1 MKKSARALAALLVA
15 GLSLTACSSGGSG
28 SGGGSSDAGAPGAQ
42 ALDQASGVTTVEFW
56 HSMTGKNAE
65 VLNGLVG
72 QFNAAHQGKIEVKA
86 QFQGKYDEL
95 VTKYK
100 AAVQQK
106 GTPALAQVYDIGT
119 RFMIDSK
126 QTVPAQAFADKDG
139 YPLDDLDANI
149 RNYYSVGGK
158 LQSMPFNSSMPLLY
172 LNTEAFKEAGLDPA
186 QPPKDLNELGELAK
200 KLTKKDA
207 DGKTVRYG
215 FGAAIYGWFVE
226 QLLAE
231 SGTMYCDNDN
241 GRASKAGKVVFDS
254 AQGAQIVQW
263 WADLVKG
270 GYAANTG
277 RTTDDAQAAFKAGTV
292 AMHLESTGVL
302 RGYTEA
308 AKFGVG
314 TAAFPKVTA
323 GDQGGPVIGGASLW
337 ISGPGHSDAEKR
349 AAWEFEKFV
358 SAPEQQAVWHTGT
371 GYFPVNRKSLDD
383 PKDKEWVAKY
393 PQFQTA
399 IDQLKAT
406 KPTPATAGCL
416 LGVMPQARKG
426 VETAIEQTI
435 AGTKPAQ
442 QALADAAKELQ
453 PAVPVRTTRV
463 RSHRRCWTR

>member
-15 GLSLTACSSGGSG
+15 GLSLTACSSSGDSG
-28 SGGGSSDAGAPGAQ
+28 SGGSGDAAAPGAQ
-42 ALDQASGVTTVEFW
+42 ALDQASGVTGVEFW

-65 VLNGLVG
+65 VLTGLVDR
-72 QFNAAHQGKIEVKA
+72 FNAAHQGKIEVKA

-106 GTPALAQVYDIGT
+106 GTPALVQVYDIGT

-126 QTVPAQAFADKDG
+126 QTIPAQAFADKDG
-139 YPLDDLDANI
+139 YALDDLDANI

-172 LNTEAFKEAGLDPA
+172 LNTDAFKEAGLDPA
-186 QPPKDLNELGELAK
+186 QAPKDLDELGELAK

-231 SGTMYCDNDN
+231 SGAMYCDNDN
-241 GRASKAGKVVFDS
+241 GRSNKAGKVVFDS
-254 AQGAQIVQW
+254 AQGARIVQW

-358 SAPEQQAVWHTGT
+358 TAPEQQATWHTGT

-426 VETAIEQTI
+426 VETAIEQTVS
-435 AGTKPAQ
+435 GSKPAQ

-453 PAVPVRTTRV
+453 PAIESYNSSVG
-463 RSHRRCWTR
+463 

>member
-15 GLSLTACSSGGSG
+15 GLSLTAITACSSDGSDSGSG
-28 SGGGSSDAGAPGAQ
+28 SGSSADAAPGAQ
-42 ALDQASGVTTVEFW
+42 ALDSATGVTKVEFW

-65 VLNGLVG
+65 VLNALVS

-86 QFQGKYDEL
+86 EFQGKYDEL

-106 GTPALAQVYDIGT
+106 GTPSIAQVYDIGT

-139 YPLDDLDANI
+139 YALDDLDPNI
-149 RNYYSVGGK
+149 RNYYSAGGK
-158 LQSMPFNSSMPLLY
+158 LVSMPFNSSMPLLY
-172 LNTEAFKEAGLDPA
+172 LNGDAFKEAGVDPA
-186 QPPKDLNELGELAK
+186 QAPKDLNGLGELAK

-231 SGTMYCDNDN
+231 SGSMYCDNDN
-241 GRASKAGKVVFDS
+241 GRTGKAAKVSFDS
-254 AQGAQIVQW
+254 DKGAEIVQW

-270 GYAANTG
+270 GYASNTG
-277 RTTDDAQAAFKAGTV
+277 RNTDDAQAAFKAGTV

-302 RGYTEA
+302 RGYKEA
-308 AKFGVG
+308 AKFEVG
-314 TAAFPKVTA
+314 TAAFPKTAA

-349 AAWEFEKFV
+349 AAWELEKFLT
-358 SAPEQQAVWHTGT
+358 APEQQAVWYTGT
-371 GYFPVNRKSLDD
+371 GYFPVNKKSLDD

-435 AGTKPAQ
+435 SGSKSAK
-442 QALADAAKELQ
+442 QALADAAKEIQ
-453 PAVPVRTTRV
+453 PAIESYNSSVG
-463 RSHRRCWTR
+463 

>member
-15 GLSLTACSSGGSG
+15 GLSLTACSSSGSTSG
-28 SGGGSSDAGAPGAQ
+28 SGGGSGDAAAPGAQ
-42 ALDQASGVTTVEFW
+42 ALDQAPGVTTVEFW
-56 HSMTGKNAE
+56 HSMTGKNAD
-65 VLNGLVG
+65 VLNGLVS
-72 QFNAAHQGKIEVKA
+72 QFNAAHQGKIEVRA
-86 QFQGKYDEL
+86 EFQGKYDDL
-95 VTKYK
+95 VAKYK

-106 GTPALAQVYDIGT
+106 GTPAVVQVYDIGT
-119 RFMIDSK
+119 RFMIDSR

-139 YPLDDLDANI
+139 YSLADLDPNI
-149 RNYYSVGGK
+149 RNYYSAGGK
-158 LQSMPFNSSMPLLY
+158 LRSMPFNSSMPLLY
-172 LNTEAFKEAGLDPA
+172 LNTDAFKEAGLDPA
-186 QPPKDLNELGELAK
+186 KPPTNLAELGDLAQ

-207 DGKTVRYG
+207 SGQTVRYG

-231 SGTMYCDNDN
+231 SGTMYCDQDN
-241 GRASKAGKVVFDS
+241 GRSNKAGKVVFDS

-263 WADLVKG
+263 WADLVKN

-277 RTTDDAQAAFKAGTV
+277 RNTDDAQAAFKAGTV

-302 RGYTEA
+302 SGYTQA
-308 AKFGVG
+308 AKFTVG
-314 TAAFPKVTA
+314 TAAFPKVAA

-349 AAWEFEKFV
+349 ASWEFEKFLT
-358 SAPEQQAVWHTGT
+358 SPEQQAAWHSGT
-371 GYFPVNRKSLDD
+371 GYFPVNTKSLDD

-435 AGTKPAQ
+435 KGPKTAQ

-453 PAVPVRTTRV
+453 PAIDSYNSSVG
-463 RSHRRCWTR
+463 

>member
-1 MKKSARALAALLVA
+1 MSARALAALLVA

-28 SGGGSSDAGAPGAQ
+28 SGSGSGGSSDAGAPGAQ

-72 QFNAAHQGKIEVKA
+72 QFNAAHPGKIEVKA

-139 YPLDDLDANI
+139 YALDDLDANI

-172 LNTEAFKEAGLDPA
+172 LNEDAFKEAGLDPA
-186 QPPKDLNELGELAK
+186 QAPKDLNELGELAK
-200 KLTKKDA
+200 KLTKKDG
-207 DGKTVRYG
+207 DKTVRYG

-231 SGTMYCDNDN
+231 SGAMYCDNDN
-241 GRASKAGKVVFDS
+241 GRSNKAGKVVFDS

-277 RTTDDAQAAFKAGTV
+277 RNTDDAQAAFKAGTV

-314 TAAFPKVTA
+314 TAAFPKVNA
-323 GDQGGPVIGGASLW
+323 ADQGGPVIGGASLW

-371 GYFPVNRKSLDD
+371 GYFPVNKKSLDD

-453 PAVPVRTTRV
+453 PAIESYNSSVG
-463 RSHRRCWTR
+463 

>member
-15 GLSLTACSSGGSG
+15 GLSLTACSSSGSGSG
-28 SGGGSSDAGAPGAQ
+28 SGGSAEAGAPGAQ
-42 ALDQASGVTTVEFW
+42 ALDQATGVTTVEFW

-126 QTVPAQAFADKDG
+126 QAVPAQAFADKDG
-139 YPLDDLDANI
+139 YSLDDLDANI

-172 LNTEAFKEAGLDPA
+172 LNSDAFKEAGLDPA
-186 QPPKDLNELGELAK
+186 QAPKDLDELGELAK
-200 KLTKKDA
+200 TLTKKDA

-231 SGTMYCDNDN
+231 SGAMYCDNDN
-241 GRASKAGKVVFDS
+241 GRTDKAGKVVFDS
-254 AQGAQIVQW
+254 AQGTRIVQW

-270 GYAANTG
+270 GYAVNTG

-308 AKFGVG
+308 AKFTVG

-323 GDQGGPVIGGASLW
+323 ADQGGPVIGGASLW

-371 GYFPVNRKSLDD
+371 GYFPVNKKSLDD

-453 PAVPVRTTRV
+453 PAIESYNSSVG
-463 RSHRRCWTR
+463 

>member
-28 SGGGSSDAGAPGAQ
+28 SGSGGSSDAGAPGAQ

-72 QFNAAHQGKIEVKA
+72 QFNAAHPGKIEVKA

-139 YPLDDLDANI
+139 YALDDLDANI

-172 LNTEAFKEAGLDPA
+172 LNEDAFKEAGLDPA
-186 QPPKDLNELGELAK
+186 QAPKDLNELGELAR
-200 KLTKKDA
+200 KLTRKDG
-207 DGKTVRYG
+207 DKTVRYG

-231 SGTMYCDNDN
+231 SGAMYCDNDN
-241 GRASKAGKVVFDS
+241 GRSNKAGKVVFDS

-277 RTTDDAQAAFKAGTV
+277 RNTDDAQAAFKAGTV

-314 TAAFPKVTA
+314 TAAFPKVNA
-323 GDQGGPVIGGASLW
+323 ADQGGPVIGGASLW

-371 GYFPVNRKSLDD
+371 GYFPVNKKSLDD

-453 PAVPVRTTRV
+453 PAIESYNSSVG
-463 RSHRRCWTR
+463 

>member
-1 MKKSARALAALLVA
+1 MKRSARALAALLVS
-15 GLSLTACSSGGSG
+15 GLALTACSSTG
-28 SGGGSSDAGAPGAQ
+28 SGGSSEEAGAPAAS
-42 ALDQASGVTTVEFW
+42 ALDQASGVTSIEFW

-65 VLNGLVG
+65 QLTALVN
-72 QFNAAHQGKIEVKA
+72 QFNAAHQGKIEVKPL
-86 QFQGKYDEL
+86 FQGTYDDL
-95 VTKYK
+95 IAKYK
-100 AAVQQK
+100 ASVQQK
-106 GTPALAQVYDIGT
+106 ATPAVVQVYDIGT

-139 YPLDDLDANI
+139 FSLDDLQANI

-172 LNTEAFKEAGLDPA
+172 LNDDAFKEAGLDPA
-186 QPPKDLNELGELAK
+186 KPPTSLAELGEMAK
-200 KLTKKDA
+200 QLTKKD
-207 DGKTVRYG
+207 DSGKTVRYG

-231 SGTMYCDNDN
+231 NGALYCDADN
-241 GRASKAGKVVFDS
+241 GRSGKAGKVAFDS
-254 AQGAQIVQW
+254 AKGAEIVQW

-277 RTTDDAQAAFKAGTV
+277 RQTPDAQAAFKAGTV

-308 AKFGVG
+308 AKFTVG
-314 TAAFPKVTA
+314 TAPFPKTAA
-323 GDQGGPVIGGASLW
+323 GDQGGPIIGGASLW
-337 ISGPGHSDAEKR
+337 ISGPGHSDAQKR
-349 AAWEFEKFV
+349 ASWEFEKFLT
-358 SAPEQQAVWHTGT
+358 APEQQAVWHTGT
-371 GYFPVNRKSLDD
+371 GYFPVNSKALDL
-383 PKDKEWVAKY
+383 PADKEWVGKF

-406 KPTPATAGCL
+406 KPTTATAGCL

-435 AGTKPAQ
+435 AGTKTAQ
-442 QALADAAKELQ
+442 QALSDAAKELQ
-453 PAVPVRTTRV
+453 PAIESYNSSVG
-463 RSHRRCWTR
+463 

>member
-15 GLSLTACSSGGSG
+15 GLSLTACSSGDSTSG
-28 SGGGSSDAGAPGAQ
+28 SGGSSDAAPGAQ
-42 ALDQASGVTTVEFW
+42 ALDQASGVTGVEFW

-65 VLNGLVG
+65 VLTGLVS

-86 QFQGKYDEL
+86 QFQGKYDDL
-95 VTKYK
+95 VAKYK

-106 GTPALAQVYDIGT
+106 GTPALVQVYDIGT

-139 YPLDDLDANI
+139 FALDDLDPNI

-158 LQSMPFNSSMPLLY
+158 LVSMPFNSSMPLLY
-172 LNTEAFKEAGLDPA
+172 LNADAFKEAGLDPA
-186 QPPKDLNELGELAK
+186 QPPKDLAELGELAK

-231 SGTMYCDNDN
+231 SGTMYCDQDN
-241 GRASKAGKVVFDS
+241 GRTNKAGKAVFDS
-254 AQGAQIVQW
+254 AQGAQVVQW

-277 RTTDDAQAAFKAGTV
+277 RNTDDAQAAFKAGTV

-308 AKFGVG
+308 AKFAVG
-314 TAAFPKVTA
+314 TAAFPKVAAT
-323 GDQGGPVIGGASLW
+323 DQGGPVIGGASLW

-358 SAPEQQAVWHTGT
+358 TAPEQQAAWHTGT
-371 GYFPVNRKSLDD
+371 GYFPVNRKALDD

-399 IDQLKAT
+399 IEQLKAT
-406 KPTPATAGCL
+406 KPSPATAGCL

-435 AGTKPAQ
+435 AGSKTAQ

-453 PAVPVRTTRV
+453 PAIDSYNSSV
-463 RSHRRCWTR
+463 S

>member
-15 GLSLTACSSGGSG
+15 GLSLTALTACGSSGSDSGSG
-28 SGGGSSDAGAPGAQ
+28 SGASADSVPGAD
-42 ALDQASGVTTVEFW
+42 ALDKATGVTNVEFW

-65 VLNGLVG
+65 VLNGLVS

-86 QFQGKYDEL
+86 EFQGKYDEL

-106 GTPALAQVYDIGT
+106 GTPSIAQVYDIGT

-139 YPLDDLDANI
+139 FALDDLDPNI
-149 RNYYSVGGK
+149 RNYYSAGGK
-158 LQSMPFNSSMPLLY
+158 LVSMPFNSSMPLLY
-172 LNTEAFKEAGLDPA
+172 LNVDAFKEAGVDPA
-186 QPPKDLNELGELAK
+186 QAPKDLNELGELAK

-207 DGKTVRYG
+207 DGKVVRAG

-231 SGTMYCDNDN
+231 SGSMYCDNDN
-241 GRASKAGKVVFDS
+241 GRTSKASKVTFDS
-254 AQGAQIVQW
+254 DKSAEIVQW

-270 GYAANTG
+270 GYASNTG
-277 RTTDDAQAAFKAGTV
+277 RNTDDAQAAFKAGTV

-302 RGYTEA
+302 RGYKEA
-308 AKFGVG
+308 AKFEVG
-314 TAAFPKVTA
+314 TAAFPKTAA

-349 AAWEFEKFV
+349 ASWEFEKFLT
-358 SAPEQQAVWHTGT
+358 APEQQAVWHTGT
-371 GYFPVNRKSLDD
+371 GYFPVNKKSLDD

-399 IDQLKAT
+399 IDQLKST

-435 AGTKPAQ
+435 SGSKSAK
-442 QALADAAKELQ
+442 QALADAAKEIQ
-453 PAVPVRTTRV
+453 PAIESYNSSVG
-463 RSHRRCWTR
+463 

>member
-15 GLSLTACSSGGSG
+15 GLSLTACSSSGSGSG
-28 SGGGSSDAGAPGAQ
+28 SGGSADAGAPGAQ
-42 ALDQASGVTTVEFW
+42 ALDQASGVTSVEFW

-86 QFQGKYDEL
+86 EFQGKYDEL

-139 YPLDDLDANI
+139 YSLDDLDANI

-158 LQSMPFNSSMPLLY
+158 LQAMPFNSSMPLLY
-172 LNTEAFKEAGLDPA
+172 LNTDAFKEAGLDPA
-186 QPPKDLNELGELAK
+186 QAPKDLAELGELAK
-200 KLTKKDA
+200 KLTKKDG

-241 GRASKAGKVVFDS
+241 GRGNKAGKVVFDS

-323 GDQGGPVIGGASLW
+323 ADQGGPVIGGASLW

-371 GYFPVNRKSLDD
+371 GYFPVNTKALDD

-453 PAVPVRTTRV
+453 PAIESYNSSVG
-463 RSHRRCWTR
+463 

>member
-15 GLSLTACSSGGSG
+15 GLSLTACSSSGDSGSG
-28 SGGGSSDAGAPGAQ
+28 SGASNDAAAAPGAQ
-42 ALDQASGVTTVEFW
+42 ALDQASGVTNVEFW

-65 VLNGLVG
+65 VLTGLVD
-72 QFNAAHQGKIEVKA
+72 QFNAAHQGKIAVKP

-106 GTPALAQVYDIGT
+106 GTPALVQVYDIGT

-139 YPLDDLDANI
+139 YALGDLDANI

-172 LNTEAFKEAGLDPA
+172 LNTDAFKEAGLDPA
-186 QPPKDLNELGELAK
+186 QAPKDLNELGELAK

-231 SGTMYCDNDN
+231 SGAMYCDNDN
-241 GRASKAGKVVFDS
+241 GRGNKAGKVVFDS

-323 GDQGGPVIGGASLW
+323 ADQGGPVIGGASLW

-358 SAPEQQAVWHTGT
+358 TAPEQQAVWHTGT
-371 GYFPVNRKSLDD
+371 GYFPVNTKSLDD

-399 IDQLKAT
+399 IDQLKGT

-435 AGTKPAQ
+435 AGSKPAQ

-453 PAVPVRTTRV
+453 PAIESYNSSVG
-463 RSHRRCWTR
+463 

>member
-1 MKKSARALAALLVA
+1 MKKSARALAALLVS
-15 GLSLTACSSGGSG
+15 GLALTGCSSSSSG
-28 SGGGSSDAGAPGAQ
+28 NASTDSAAPGAS

-56 HSMTGKNAE
+56 HSMTGKNADA
-65 VLNGLVG
+65 LTALVN
-72 QFNAAHQGKIEVKA
+72 QFNAAHQGKIEVKPL
-86 QFQGKYDEL
+86 FQGSYDDL
-95 VTKYK
+95 IAKYK
-100 AAVQQK
+100 ASVQQK
-106 GTPALAQVYDIGT
+106 ATPALVQVYDIGT

-126 QTVPAQAFADKDG
+126 QTVAAQAFADKDG
-139 YPLDDLDANI
+139 YSLDDLQPNI

-172 LNTEAFKEAGLDPA
+172 LNADAFKEAGLDPA
-186 QPPKDLNELGELAK
+186 KAPTDLAELGDLAK
-200 KLTKKDA
+200 KLTKKD
-207 DGKTVRYG
+207 GSGQTVRYG

-231 SGTMYCDNDN
+231 SGALYCDGDN
-241 GRASKAGKVVFDS
+241 GRTGKATKATFDT
-254 AQGAQIVQW
+254 AKGAEIVQW

-277 RTTDDAQAAFKAGTV
+277 RQTADAQAAFKAGTV

-308 AKFGVG
+308 AKFTVG
-314 TAAFPKVTA
+314 TAAFPKTA
-323 GDQGGPVIGGASLW
+323 ASDQGGPVIGGASLW
-337 ISGPGHSDAEKR
+337 ISGPGHSTAQQR
-349 AAWEFEKFV
+349 AAWEFEKFAT
-358 SAPEQQAVWHTGT
+358 APSQQAAWHTGT
-371 GYFPVNRKSLDD
+371 GYFPVNTKALDVAA
-383 PKDKEWVAKY
+383 DKEWVGKF

-435 AGTKPAQ
+435 SGSKTAQ
-442 QALADAAKELQ
+442 QALTDAGKELQ
-453 PAVPVRTTRV
+453 PAIDSYNASVTG
-463 RSHRRCWTR
+463 

>member
-15 GLSLTACSSGGSG
+15 GLSLTACSSGGSTSG
-28 SGGGSSDAGAPGAQ
+28 SGGGSGDAAAPGAQ

-56 HSMTGKNAE
+56 HSMTGKNAD

-86 QFQGKYDEL
+86 EFQGKYDDL
-95 VTKYK
+95 VAKYK

-106 GTPALAQVYDIGT
+106 GTPAVVQVYDIGT

-126 QTVPAQAFADKDG
+126 QTIPAQAFADKDG
-139 YPLDDLDANI
+139 YSLADLDPNI
-149 RNYYSVGGK
+149 RNYYSAGGT
-158 LQSMPFNSSMPLLY
+158 LESMPFNSSMPLLY
-172 LNTEAFKEAGLDPA
+172 LNTDAFKEAGLDPA
-186 QPPKDLNELGELAK
+186 KPPTNLAELGDLAQ
-200 KLTKKDA
+200 KLTRKDA
-207 DGKTVRYG
+207 NGQTVRYG

-231 SGTMYCDNDN
+231 SGTMYCDQDN
-241 GRASKAGKVVFDS
+241 GRSNKAGKVVFDS

-263 WADLVKG
+263 WADLVKN

-277 RTTDDAQAAFKAGTV
+277 RNTDDAQAAFKAGTV

-302 RGYTEA
+302 SGYTQA
-308 AKFGVG
+308 ARFTVG
-314 TAAFPKVTA
+314 TAAFPKVA
-323 GDQGGPVIGGASLW
+323 ASDQGGPVIGGASLW

-349 AAWEFEKFV
+349 AAWEFEKFLT
-358 SAPEQQAVWHTGT
+358 SPEQQAAWHTGT
-371 GYFPVNRKSLDD
+371 GYFPVNTKSLDD

-435 AGTKPAQ
+435 KGSKTAQ

-453 PAVPVRTTRV
+453 PAIDGYNSSVG
-463 RSHRRCWTR
+463 

>member
-15 GLSLTACSSGGSG
+15 GLSLTACSSSGDSGSG
-28 SGGGSSDAGAPGAQ
+28 SGGSNDAAAPGAQ
-42 ALDQASGVTTVEFW
+42 ALDQASGVTGVEFW

-65 VLNGLVG
+65 VLTGLVN
-72 QFNAAHQGKIEVKA
+72 QFNAAHQGKIEIKA

-106 GTPALAQVYDIGT
+106 GTPALVQVYDIGT

-139 YPLDDLDANI
+139 YALDDLDANI

-172 LNTEAFKEAGLDPA
+172 LNTDAFKEAGLDPA

-231 SGTMYCDNDN
+231 SGAMYCDNDN
-241 GRASKAGKVVFDS
+241 GRSNKAGKVVFDS
-254 AQGAQIVQW
+254 AEGARIVQW

-323 GDQGGPVIGGASLW
+323 ADQGGPVIGGASLW

-358 SAPEQQAVWHTGT
+358 TAPEQQAVWHTGT
-371 GYFPVNRKSLDD
+371 GYFPVNKKSLDD

-399 IDQLKAT
+399 IDQLKST

-426 VETAIEQTI
+426 VETAIEQTVS
-435 AGTKPAQ
+435 GSKSAQ

-453 PAVPVRTTRV
+453 PAIESYNSSVG
-463 RSHRRCWTR
+463 

>member
-15 GLSLTACSSGGSG
+15 GLSLTACSSSGSG
-28 SGGGSSDAGAPGAQ
+28 SGAGGSSDAGAPGAQ

-56 HSMTGKNAE
+56 HSMTGKNAD

-72 QFNAAHQGKIEVKA
+72 QFNAAHQGKIEVRA

-119 RFMIDSK
+119 RFMIDSR
-126 QTVPAQAFADKDG
+126 QTVPVQAFADKDG
-139 YPLDDLDANI
+139 YSLDDLDANI

-172 LNTEAFKEAGLDPA
+172 LNTDAFKEAGLDPA

-200 KLTKKDA
+200 KLTRKDA

-231 SGTMYCDNDN
+231 SGAMYCDNDN
-241 GRASKAGKVVFDS
+241 GRGNKAGKVVFDS
-254 AQGAQIVQW
+254 AQGAQVVQW

-270 GYAANTG
+270 GNAANTG

-308 AKFGVG
+308 AKFAVG
-314 TAAFPKVTA
+314 TAAFPKVAA

-371 GYFPVNRKSLDD
+371 GYFPVNTKSLDD

-442 QALADAAKELQ
+442 QALADAAKELR
-453 PAVPVRTTRV
+453 PAIESYNSSVG
-463 RSHRRCWTR
+463 

>member
-15 GLSLTACSSGGSG
+15 GLSLTACSSSGSG
-28 SGGGSSDAGAPGAQ
+28 SGGSGGSADAGVPGAQ
-42 ALDQASGVTTVEFW
+42 ALDQATGVTTVEFW

-139 YPLDDLDANI
+139 YSLDDLDANI

-172 LNTEAFKEAGLDPA
+172 LNSDAFKEAGLDPA
-186 QPPKDLNELGELAK
+186 QAPKDLNELGELAK
-200 KLTKKDA
+200 TLTKKDA

-231 SGTMYCDNDN
+231 SGAMYCDNDN
-241 GRASKAGKVVFDS
+241 GRANKAGKVVFDS
-254 AQGAQIVQW
+254 AQGARIVQW

-308 AKFGVG
+308 AKFTVG

-323 GDQGGPVIGGASLW
+323 ADQGGPVIGGASLW

-371 GYFPVNRKSLDD
+371 GYFPVNTKSLDD

-453 PAVPVRTTRV
+453 PAIENYNSSVG
-463 RSHRRCWTR
+463 

>member
-15 GLSLTACSSGGSG
+15 GLTLTACSSGDSDAGSG
-28 SGGGSSDAGAPGAQ
+28 SGGSSADTAPGAQ
-42 ALDQASGVTTVEFW
+42 ALDQATGVTSIEFW

-65 VLNGLVG
+65 VLTGLVAK
-72 QFNAAHQGKIEVKA
+72 FNAAHQGKIEVKA

-100 AAVQQK
+100 ASVQQK
-106 GTPALAQVYDIGT
+106 ATPAVAQVYDIGT

-126 QTVPAQAFADKDG
+126 QAVPAQAFADKDG
-139 YPLDDLDANI
+139 YPLDDLDPNI

-158 LQSMPFNSSMPLLY
+158 LVSMPFNSSMPLLY
-172 LNTEAFKEAGLDPA
+172 LNTDAFKEAGLDPA
-186 QPPKDLNELGELAK
+186 KPPQDLAELGRLAQ

-231 SGTMYCDNDN
+231 SGTMYCDHDN
-241 GRASKAGKVVFDS
+241 GRGDKAGKAVFDS
-254 AQGAQIVQW
+254 TQGAQIVQW

-277 RTTDDAQAAFKAGTV
+277 RVTDDAQAAFKAGTV

-308 AKFGVG
+308 AKFPVG
-314 TAAFPKVTA
+314 TAPFPKVTA
-323 GDQGGPVIGGASLW
+323 ADQGGPVIGGASLW

-349 AAWEFEKFV
+349 AAWELEKFLA
-358 SAPEQQAVWHTGT
+358 APEQQAGWHTGT
-371 GYFPVNRKSLDD
+371 GYFPVNRKALDD

-406 KPTPATAGCL
+406 KPSPATAGCL

-435 AGTKPAQ
+435 AGSKTAQ
-442 QALADAAKELQ
+442 QALSDAAKELQ
-453 PAVPVRTTRV
+453 PAIESYNSSVG
-463 RSHRRCWTR
+463 